1 MLLKNDTALGI
12 YVHIPFCIRKC
23 NYCDFP
29 SYSNMDN
36 IFSQY
41 TNALC
46 KEIEFVSEK
55 YKNGLVDTIFFGGGT
70 PSVLSAKDISR
81 ICNTIQKKFR
91 ISNNAEI
98 SIEVN
103 PGTITKEK
111 LETYRA
117 LNINRISIG
126 VQSAND
132 RILNFMGRIHT
143 RQMIEQSLELIKE
156 CGFKNINA
164 DIIFGV
170 PNQTMVDLQNTI
182 EFVLNKEVTHISCY
196 SLKVEENTPWYELQK
211 RGELPQ
217 VDDGLERE
225 MYYWIVSRLKN
236 SSFEHYEISNF
247 AKPGFKC
254 IHNIKYWTDKPYLGF
269 GSAAHSYINNTR
281 YSNVENP
288 VEYISAVN
296 ANKSPI
302 QGTDIIDDVERLS
315 EIFILGLRLIE
326 GVNLEALEHVFGRK
340 SLKKY
345 DEKIEM
351 LVNKDFLCIENGNLK
366 LTKLGL
372 DFANLVWVEF
382 I

>member
-1 MLLKNDTALGI
+1 
-12 YVHIPFCIRKC
+12 
-23 NYCDFP
+23 
-29 SYSNMDN
+29 MDN

-170 PNQTMVDLQNTI
+170 PNQTMVDLQDTI